1 MKHLS
6 YFISILLLVSF
17 AACSDDDDFERAET
31 PLNFGF
37 FKGELNN
44 KPISIENSDY
54 EHLIH
59 GRIYILNYRK
69 ADGTILDEPEERF
82 GFSVM
87 VFGEGE
93 PELGLNFTPLKIGK
107 YEMKGDCQPSDS
119 SMISIQSDKVKYFP
133 IKEPVKLEITD
144 IRYPEPGRAPI
155 IEGKMEGVLYNLNN
169 PQDSIVFKN
178 ITFGAR

>member
-17 AACSDDDDFERAET
+17 VACSDDDDFERVET
-31 PLNFGF
+31 PLNFGY
-37 FKGELNN
+37 FKGDLNN
-44 KPISIENSDY
+44 KPISIENTEYDR
-54 EHLIH
+54 LIH
-59 GRIYILNYRK
+59 GRVYILNYIK
-69 ADGTILDEPEERF
+69 ADGTILDEPEEHF

-87 VFGEGE
+87 IFGEGE
-93 PELGLNFTPLKIGK
+93 PELGVSLSPIKKGK
-107 YEMKGDCQPSDS
+107 YDIKGDYHFSDS
-119 SMISIQSDKVKYFP
+119 CMISVQSDEVKYFP

-144 IRYPEPGRAPI
+144 IRYPAPGRVPI

-169 PQDSIVFKN
+169 PEDSIIFKN

>member
-6 YFISILLLVSF
+6 YFISILLLMSF
-17 AACSDDDDFERAET
+17 TACSDDDDFERVET
-31 PLNFGF
+31 PWNFGY
-37 FKGELNN
+37 FKGDLNDE
-44 KPISIENSDY
+44 PISIENTDY
-54 EHLIH
+54 GHLIH
-59 GRIYILNYRK
+59 GRIYILNYIK

-107 YEMKGDCQPSDS
+107 YEIKGDYHPSDS

-155 IEGKMEGVLYNLNN
+155 IEGKMDGVLYNLNN
-169 PQDSIVFKN
+169 PQDSIIFKN

>member
-31 PLNFGF
+31 PWNFGY

-44 KPISIENSDY
+44 KPISIVNSDY
-54 EHLIH
+54 DRLIH
-59 GRIYILNYRK
+59 GSIYIESYIK

-87 VFGEGE
+87 IFGEGE
-93 PELGLNFTPLKIGK
+93 PELGLSFIPLNKGK
-107 YEMKGDCQPSDS
+107 YEIKGDYHTSDS
-119 SMISIQSDKVKYFP
+119 SMISIQSDKVKYYP

-144 IRYPEPGRAPI
+144 IRYPAPGHIPI

-169 PQDSIVFKN
+169 PQDSIIFKN